1 MPDRRDIHRSNERSR
16 RWRKS
21 PLPTPAKQP
30 RGTRQ
35 AGQGRVSR
43 PGLVGDYPPAPW
55 RAQGIPGPHGE
66 THVWSGL
73 IDDRRI
79 SVAALG
85 LMVSLLVHYEEDPDF
100 EVSPEAVAKVIKAR
114 DLSPRELRRIFLR
127 VRHAEAR
134 LAPFSTGA
142 DPRA

>member
-1 MPDRRDIHRSNERSR
+1 MA
-16 RWRKS
+16 KK
-21 PLPTPAKQP
+21 PTPHP
-30 RGTRQ
+30 RETAARHAPG
-35 AGQGRVSR
+35 R
-43 PGLVGDYPPAPW
+43 PGAREPARARGDYPPAPW